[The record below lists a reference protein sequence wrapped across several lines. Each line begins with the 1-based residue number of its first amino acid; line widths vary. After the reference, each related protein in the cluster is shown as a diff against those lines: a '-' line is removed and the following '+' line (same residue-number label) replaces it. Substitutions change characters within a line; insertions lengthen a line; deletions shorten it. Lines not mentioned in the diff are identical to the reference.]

1 MSDLVGFDL
10 PKMDWHPGPD
20 LPTRFKRFRH
30 KCELLLDGPLKSR
43 DSTQK
48 CKYVLLWSGDHGLDL
63 FNTWALTTNQQKDLK
78 EYWARFEDHVK
89 PQANHILNRYYLRRM
104 KQNNRPLDAFLTE
117 ARLLIQSSGY
127 PQELHDELMRDT
139 LVFGTDSEEVRRKC
153 IARGNELTFTKAKEI
168 ARTEEATQMQLKA
181 MSNSLPPS
189 QLQQPDG
196 EVNAISKGK
205 ETEDRRSRGRV
216 TRWPENKPK
225 QFYRC
230 GDNFHAKGQQCPASG
245 AECYN
250 CNKRGHLA
258 KFANLRRKRMS

>member
-1 MSDLVGFDL
+1 
-10 PKMDWHPGPD
+10 MDWSPGPD
-20 LPTRFKRFRH
+20 LRTRFKRFCQ

-63 FNTWALTTNQQKDLK
+63 FNTWTLTTDQQKDLK
-78 EYWARFEDHVK
+78 EYWTRFEDHVK
-89 PQANHILNRYYLRRM
+89 PQVNHILNRYYLRSL

-139 LVFGTDSEEVRRKC
+139 LVFGTDSEDVRRKC
-153 IARGNELTFTKAKEI
+153 ISRGNELTFTKAKEI

-181 MSNSLPPS
+181 MSVSLPPS

-196 EVNAISKGK
+196 EVK
-205 ETEDRRSRGRV
+205 ERNRR
-216 TRWPENKPK
+216 
-225 QFYRC
+225 
-230 GDNFHAKGQQCPASG
+230 
-245 AECYN
+245 
-250 CNKRGHLA
+250 
-258 KFANLRRKRMS
+258 